1 MSIWIKER
9 MEKAAPLP
17 LLAVA
22 LLVTHSHAIF
32 AQQAVATDGDVAV
45 GMLGAEVVVTGES
58 IAPLNSMRL
67 DDQLLRAWRTRSSD
81 TARLLEALPGVS
93 TYSAGGISS
102 LPSLHGL
109 ADDRL
114 RTRVDG
120 VDLQSACPNHMNPA
134 LSFIDPSKVA
144 QVEVY
149 AGITPVSVGGDSIG
163 GTIDMRSTPP
173 QFAASGGEG
182 LLDMEMGFN
191 SRSNGRGRSA
201 HAAFEVANESANFHF
216 EQSRAQADNYHA
228 AKAFKSDGAWKNLG
242 ENRIAEDVVAVS
254 EYHGAINQELGLA
267 TRVANNHVFDLK
279 ISEQSLD
286 YEGFANQRMDMV
298 WSDPAQ
304 FNLYKLRLNE
314 PANINRIVNL
324 RYTGQYDW
332 GELQAGVSRQR
343 LRHHMDMLQ
352 DRFFGM
358 SMPMDARSET
368 YNGDFKASIVITD
381 QDILRLGMD
390 YQDYG
395 YDDWWPPIGRFGA
408 MCCNDFWNIR
418 DGHRDRIAL
427 YAEWERSWSSEW
439 LTLIGLRGGT
449 VRSNAGEVQGYRAS
463 LYGSEAA
470 AFNSRDRERTDEHRD
485 ATALARFTPTSMRT
499 YEFGVARKTRSPNLL
514 ERYTWTYESMA
525 ASMNNFVGD
534 GNAYIGNL
542 DLKPEVAYTASAS
555 ADWHDEERKQWSFKI
570 TGYLTH
576 VNDFIDAERCSPA
589 MSVRCPTSNVTTTDQ
604 FVKLRYINHDARLYG
619 LDLSGSRLIGD
630 IEKVGSFTANGL
642 LSHVVGE
649 NGVTGDDLYHIMPAN
664 VKMGLTHRLGGWS
677 STVDVQLVAEKER
690 VSKVRNEV
698 TTPGYGLID
707 FRTGYEWQYVRIDF
721 EIENLTDRF
730 YLLPLGGAYLGQGNS
745 MALNAIPWGMSMPG
759 RGRSFNIAIN
769 VTY

>member
-1 MSIWIKER
+1 

-17 LLAVA
+17 LLAVT
-22 LLVTHSHAIF
+22 LLAIHSHAIF
-32 AQQAVATDGDVAV
+32 AQQPATTDGDAAV
-45 GMLGAEVVVTGES
+45 GMLGADVVVTGES
-58 IAPLNSMRL
+58 IVPLNSLRL

-102 LPSLHGL
+102 LPSVRGL

-144 QVEVY
+144 QAEVY

-163 GTIDMRSTPP
+163 GTIDVRSAPP
-173 QFAASGGEG
+173 QFATPGGDA
-182 LLDMEMGFN
+182 LLDAEMGFN
-191 SRSNGRGRSA
+191 TRSNGRGRAA
-201 HAAFEVANESANFHF
+201 HAAFAVANESARFHF
-216 EQSRAQADNYHA
+216 EQSQAQADNYHA
-228 AKAFKSDGAWKNLG
+228 AKAFKLPGLWKQLGAH
-242 ENRIAEDVVAVS
+242 RIPEDVVAGS
-254 EYHGAINQELGLA
+254 EYRGAINRELGLA
-267 TRVANNHVFDLK
+267 ARVAGNHVFDLK

-298 WSDPAQ
+298 WSEPDQ
-304 FNLYKLRLNE
+304 FNLYQLRLNE
-314 PANINRIVNL
+314 PANINRVVNL

-332 GELQAGVSRQR
+332 GELEAGVSRQR
-343 LRHHMDMLQ
+343 LRHHMDMLPN
-352 DRFFGM
+352 RFFGM

-368 YNGDFKASIVITD
+368 YNGDFKASVAISD

-390 YQDYG
+390 YQDYS
-395 YDDWWPPIGRFGA
+395 YDDWWPPIGQFGA

-418 DGHRDRIAL
+418 DGERDRRAL
-427 YAEWERSWSSEW
+427 YTEWERSWSSEW
-439 LTLIGLRGGT
+439 LTLIGLRGGNVT
-449 VRSNAGEVQGYRAS
+449 SNAGEVQGYRTS

-470 AFNSRDRERTDEHRD
+470 AFNARDRKRTDEHLD
-485 ATALARFTPTSMRT
+485 ATALARFMPTSMQT
-499 YEFGVARKTRSPNLL
+499 YEIGIARKTRSPNLL

-555 ADWHDEERKQWSFKI
+555 ADWHDQNRKQWHLKI

-589 MSVRCPTSNVTTTDQ
+589 MSVRCPASNVTTTNQ
-604 FVKLRYINHDARLYG
+604 FVKLRYINQDARLYG
-619 LDLSGSRLIGD
+619 IDLSGNRLIGEAEE
-630 IEKVGSFTANGL
+630 IGSFTVNGL
-642 LSHVVGE
+642 LSYVAGE
-649 NGVTGDDLYHIMPAN
+649 NRVTGDDLYHIMPAN
-664 VKMGLTHRLGGWS
+664 LKIGLTHQSGGWS
-677 STVDVQLVAEKER
+677 STIDLQAVAEKER

-707 FRTGYEWQYVRIDF
+707 LRTGYEWQSVRVDF

-730 YLLPLGGAYLGQGNS
+730 YLLPLGGAYIGQGNS

-759 RGRSFNIAIN
+759 RGRSFNISVN
-769 VTY
+769 LTY